1 MEYIFICKECNKQF
15 SIVTAIGTIAAS
27 QISCPDCKSFD
38 IKRKWF
44 PTFVRFKGKGFTKG
58 SSESEE

>member
-15 SIVTAIGTIAAS
+15 SIVTAIGTIATS
-27 QISCPDCKSFD
+27 QINCPDCKSFN

-44 PTFVRFKGKGFTKG
+44 ATPVHFKGKDFTKG
-58 SSESEE
+58 NGEK